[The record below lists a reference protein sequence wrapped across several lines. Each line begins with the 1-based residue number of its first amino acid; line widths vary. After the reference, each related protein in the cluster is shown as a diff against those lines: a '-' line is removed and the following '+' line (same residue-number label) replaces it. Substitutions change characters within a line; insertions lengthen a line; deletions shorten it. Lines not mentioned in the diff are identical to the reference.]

1 MRNGV
6 LESPKSSESSG
17 HAPSLS
23 PYAAAKKAVR
33 TERI

>member
-23 PYAAAKKAVR
+23 PYAAKKAVR